1 MTAIRTA
8 AIAFALSTVALVA
21 AASTFL
27 SQTSVTDRFVTA
39 IVDQSFSAL
48 DTLPV
53 PSPELAA
60 ALKPARAD
68 RAAIAASET
77 RVAPRHV
84 TAERRIDSAM
94 SVLVRTPVIDVAG
107 R

>member
-1 MTAIRTA
+1 MTAFRTA

-21 AASTFL
+21 AASLFL

-48 DTLPV
+48 DKLPV
-53 PSPELAA
+53 PSPEMQA

-68 RAAIAASET
+68 RAAIARADT
-77 RVAPRHV
+77 HVAPRHV
-84 TAERRIDSAM
+84 TAEQRIDSAM
-94 SVLVRTPVIDVAG
+94 SVLVRTPVLDVAG